1 MKASK
6 WLVGIPTLVC
16 AMLFLSSAFA
26 DVVPVANPSFET
38 LPGGGL
44 PMPCGT
50 NCQFDQGFVPPGWMF
65 TPGTT
70 NPGFFG
76 QLQPGPPTNTTFFNS
91 VPDGITVAWS
101 DEAGSIIYQNV
112 GTTTGAGV
120 IYTLTVD
127 IGARADTS
135 NGNFF
140 DGTAD
145 LMLGTTVCMATTIPP
160 IPPSPGNWSTYTAQC
175 TSTEAGDPI
184 VIQLNSS
191 GPQGDFDN
199 VHLTDSL
206 NAATTPEPTSFL
218 LMGSGLLAMGGIL
231 RRRIF
236 GR

>member
-1 MKASK
+1 MKTSK

-16 AMLFLSSAFA
+16 AMLYLSTAFA

-38 LPGGGL
+38 LPPGGL
-44 PMPCGT
+44 PIGCGT
-50 NCQFDQGFVPPGWMF
+50 NCNFDQGVVPPGWMF

-70 NPGFFG
+70 NIGLYG
-76 QLQPGPPTNTTFFNS
+76 QLQPGPPATTTYFSS

-101 DEAGSIIYQNV
+101 DESGSIIYQNV

-120 IYTLTVD
+120 NYTLTVD

-135 NGNFF
+135 ANLF

-145 LMLGTTVCMATTIPP
+145 LMIGTTVCAATGTM
-160 IPPSPGNWSTYTAQC
+160 PSPGSWGVYTALC

-191 GPQGDFDN
+191 GSQGDFDN

-206 NAATTPEPTSFL
+206 NTSATPEPASFF

-236 GR
+236 GS